1 MSWIR
6 DLINPNA
13 RTWEEFYRNRWQHDR
28 VVRSTHGVNCTGSC
42 SWMIYVKDGIVTWEM
57 QATDYP
63 KLEAGLPGYE
73 PRGCPRGIV
82 FSWYIYSPL
91 RIKYPYVRG
100 VLLDAWREARSR
112 HADPVEAWA
121 EVMDNAAAR
130 RQYQAARGRG
140 GFRRTSWDESLEIV
154 AASLLYTAKKY
165 GPDRVA
171 GFSPIPAMSMLSYA
185 AGSRF
190 LQLFGAPLLSFYDLY
205 ADFPPASPETWG
217 EKTDVAESADW
228 YNSKYIVTTGSN
240 LNMTRTPDVHF
251 VAEARNNGSKLVVL
265 SPDFSEVARYADW
278 WIPVHSGMD
287 AAFWMAV
294 DHVILQEFHA
304 ARQVP
309 YFVNYLKSFSDSP
322 FLVALDKSEKGYTAG
337 RFLRAGRLA
346 RYAGEEN
353 GDWKFLVFDAKTGEP
368 RMPRGAIGSR
378 WQAQKGRWN
387 LELKDDLDGTEIDPV
402 LSLLESR
409 DAELPVTFCG
419 FRQQPD
425 VPAQRSSE
433 VRRDGRWTDRGNYGL
448 RPSHGAIR
456 HPARAGGRLSAGL
469 QRPKCAVHAGLAGEI
484 HGHQPQHRDPICP
497 RVCFHRRE
505 NRRQVHRNCR
515 LRREP
520 LVSQQPALPCFHRCL
535 NALRLYRSQ
544 WRRVK
549 SLHGPGKAC
558 ARGVLVDASHG
569 ARLDGAAQ
577 ASEWAFVSLCSQR
590 SVEI

>member
-1 MSWIR
+1 M
-6 DLINPNA
+6 
-13 RTWEEFYRNRWQHDR
+13 
-28 VVRSTHGVNCTGSC
+28 
-42 SWMIYVKDGIVTWEM
+42 
-57 QATDYP
+57 
-63 KLEAGLPGYE
+63 
-73 PRGCPRGIV
+73 RGEKR
-82 FSWYIYSPL
+82 
-91 RIKYPYVRG
+91 
-100 VLLDAWREARSR
+100 ASR

-121 EVMDNAAAR
+121 EIMDNAAAR

-309 YFVNYLKSFSDSP
+309 YFVNYLKRFSDSP
-322 FLVALDKSEKGYTAG
+322 FLVALGQVGKRLHGGPLPPCGTP
-337 RFLRAGRLA
+337 RAICSA
-346 RYAGEEN
+346 R
-353 GDWKFLVFDAKTGEP
+353 
-368 RMPRGAIGSR
+368 RMAIGSFWSSMQR
-378 WQAQKGRWN
+378 RASRACPAAPSEAVGRRRRG
-387 LELKDDLDGTEIDPV
+387 DGTWNSKTIWTA
-402 LSLLESR
+402 R
-409 DAELPVTFCG
+409 
-419 FRQQPD
+419 
-425 VPAQRSSE
+425 RST
-433 VRRDGRWTDRGNYGL
+433 R
-448 RPSHGAIR
+448 
-456 HPARAGGRLSAGL
+456 
-469 QRPKCAVHAGLAGEI
+469 
-484 HGHQPQHRDPICP
+484 
-497 RVCFHRRE
+497 F
-505 NRRQVHRNCR
+505 
-515 LRREP
+515 
-520 LVSQQPALPCFHRCL
+520 
-535 NALRLYRSQ
+535 
-544 WRRVK
+544 
-549 SLHGPGKAC
+549 
-558 ARGVLVDASHG
+558 
-569 ARLDGAAQ
+569 
-577 ASEWAFVSLCSQR
+577 
-590 SVEI
+590 

>member
-1 MSWIR
+1 
-6 DLINPNA
+6 
-13 RTWEEFYRNRWQHDR
+13 
-28 VVRSTHGVNCTGSC
+28 
-42 SWMIYVKDGIVTWEM
+42 
-57 QATDYP
+57 
-63 KLEAGLPGYE
+63 
-73 PRGCPRGIV
+73 
-82 FSWYIYSPL
+82 
-91 RIKYPYVRG
+91 
-100 VLLDAWREARSR
+100 
-112 HADPVEAWA
+112 
-121 EVMDNAAAR
+121 MDNAEAR

-346 RYAGEEN
+346 RYAAEEN

-387 LELKDDLDGTEIDPV
+387 LELKDDLDGTDIDPA
-402 LSLLESR
+402 SEPSGEPRCRTPR
-409 DAELPVTFCG
+409 DVCG

-425 VPAQRSSE
+425 FPAQRSS
-433 VRRDGRWTDRGNYGL
+433 
-448 RPSHGAIR
+448 
-456 HPARAGGRLSAGL
+456 
-469 QRPKCAVHAGLAGEI
+469 
-484 HGHQPQHRDPICP
+484 
-497 RVCFHRRE
+497 
-505 NRRQVHRNCR
+505 
-515 LRREP
+515 
-520 LVSQQPALPCFHRCL
+520 
-535 NALRLYRSQ
+535 
-544 WRRVK
+544 
-549 SLHGPGKAC
+549 
-558 ARGVLVDASHG
+558 
-569 ARLDGAAQ
+569 
-577 ASEWAFVSLCSQR
+577 
-590 SVEI
+590 

>member
-6 DLINPNA
+6 DLVNPNA
-13 RTWEEFYRNRWQHDR
+13 RTWEDFYRNRWQHDR

-63 KLEAGLPGYE
+63 KLEAGLPQYE

-91 RIKYPYVRG
+91 RIKYPYIRG
-100 VLLDAWREARSR
+100 VLLDTWREARSR

-121 EVMDNAAAR
+121 EIMDNATAR

-140 GFRRTSWDESLEIV
+140 GFRRASWDESLEIV

-165 GPDRVA
+165 GPDRVV

-287 AAFWMAV
+287 AAF
-294 DHVILQEFHA
+294 
-304 ARQVP
+304 
-309 YFVNYLKSFSDSP
+309 
-322 FLVALDKSEKGYTAG
+322 
-337 RFLRAGRLA
+337 
-346 RYAGEEN
+346 
-353 GDWKFLVFDAKTGEP
+353 
-368 RMPRGAIGSR
+368 
-378 WQAQKGRWN
+378 
-387 LELKDDLDGTEIDPV
+387 
-402 LSLLESR
+402 
-409 DAELPVTFCG
+409 
-419 FRQQPD
+419 
-425 VPAQRSSE
+425 
-433 VRRDGRWTDRGNYGL
+433 
-448 RPSHGAIR
+448 
-456 HPARAGGRLSAGL
+456 
-469 QRPKCAVHAGLAGEI
+469 
-484 HGHQPQHRDPICP
+484 
-497 RVCFHRRE
+497 
-505 NRRQVHRNCR
+505 
-515 LRREP
+515 
-520 LVSQQPALPCFHRCL
+520 
-535 NALRLYRSQ
+535 
-544 WRRVK
+544 
-549 SLHGPGKAC
+549 
-558 ARGVLVDASHG
+558 
-569 ARLDGAAQ
+569 
-577 ASEWAFVSLCSQR
+577 
-590 SVEI
+590 